1 MCSSWGFLAACFARI
16 EKTSPDVVRKNRGNH
31 RIEPLTSR
39 KINISHLRESA
50 SRHQFSC
57 YHHPLTKAEPTMALR
72 HLGDSLSA
80 VTAVLKMS
88 CAASCRSQGLRLFFL
103 ISSIYCQGAACA
115 ILSYGDG
122 FRSSVKKIRQN
133 AVNNYETTIFLEFT
147 TGNLL
152 TETIFRRGQKKL
164 RSSPPAVQ
172 INAAVR
178 RYQPHPIAIFFWARR
193 RYINRSGLQQYFFKQ
208 PNVNNF

>member
-1 MCSSWGFLAACFARI
+1 
-16 EKTSPDVVRKNRGNH
+16 
-31 RIEPLTSR
+31 
-39 KINISHLRESA
+39 
-50 SRHQFSC
+50 
-57 YHHPLTKAEPTMALR
+57 MALR

-133 AVNNYETTIFLEFT
+133 AVNNYETTIFLKFT

-178 RYQPHPIAIFFWARR
+178 RYQPHPIAIFFWGSSALH
-193 RYINRSGLQQYFFKQ
+193 RSLGTSAIFFFKQ